1 MDTILA
7 GNPKTNATFFFDDP
21 RFRMT
26 VGGRMLIRIVTYVFY
41 IFLIAAAV
49 TLFISGVMHFAA
61 LGMLIALFLADR
73 WMHRK
78 SGDVSIADLPR
89 EGQVNVARVFG
100 SEAFLIME
108 RAFDRS
114 VLTHRDFYLEVIDR
128 IMEIPIVAEGLHR
141 LDVPPEEFK
150 EKLEDFLAKSGSSEV
165 SQDTK
170 KPSEK
175 EARAAV
181 LGAATA
187 LATKAFEEASSSGR
201 AFVATTDL
209 FAALGGIKEG
219 FTDRLFNLFSIDPGD
234 LKRALILS
242 AVASEFRR
250 MPSVLGGFAPAM
262 RRGIRHRVM
271 NRAWTSRPTPALDR
285 YGTDFTDL
293 ARDSQAGFLVGHA
306 EEYEKLVEILARP
319 TDPNALLVGEP
330 GVGKST
336 LLEHLAFKL
345 IKDEVPRALFDK
357 RLVSLELQNLVA
369 GATPEELGT
378 RVAEVVQE
386 IVMAGNIILYIPD
399 IHNLVKSSSSAYLTA
414 ADALMP
420 VIENDAFPVVGASYP
435 HEYKQL
441 VEERSDFKGTF
452 EVVAVNEISVPEAE
466 TVLAYE
472 SLILEREHR
481 VTISFGAIKRATL
494 LAKKYFTSK
503 LLPASAEELLKSAL
517 VAAEE
522 RGEKVLGP
530 ELITSIAEA
539 RVHIPL
545 HEADSGEAEKLLH
558 MEDTIH
564 ERLVGQ
570 EEAVTAVSEALREY
584 RSGLARQGG
593 PIASFLFV
601 GPTGVGK
608 TELAK
613 ILAKIQFGSEKMMA
627 RFDMTEYQDRESFTR
642 FIGSPDGT
650 TTGALT
656 DAVREK
662 PYSLILLDEVEKAF
676 PDILNLFLQVLDDG
690 RLTDN
695 LGRTVDFTN
704 TIIIAT
710 SNAHSDLI
718 NEALI
723 KGETMAG
730 IAEYLKSRLTDVF
743 KPEFLNRFSKIVIF
757 RNLMPSE
764 LAQIVVLDLDDL
776 AETVRAQGV
785 YLDIDPSAVTEIVK
799 LGYDPAFGARPLRRA
814 IDEKVKAPLSSALLG
829 KTIAKGDRVKLVYQN
844 DAFSF
849 LPVE

>member
-1 MDTILA
+1 MTI
-7 GNPKTNATFFFDDP
+7 
-21 RFRMT
+21 
-26 VGGRMLIRIVTYVFY
+26 GGRILVRIVIYVFY

-49 TLFISGVMHFAA
+49 TLFISGVLHFAA
-61 LGMLIALFLADR
+61 LGMLVTLFLLDR
-73 WMHRK
+73 LAHRK
-78 SGDVSIADLPR
+78 GGDVPISAVPH
-89 EGQVNVARVFG
+89 EGRVNVARSFG
-100 SEAFLIME
+100 SGAFMVME

-114 VLTHRDFYLEVIDR
+114 MVTKRDFCLETIER
-128 IMEIPIVAEGLHR
+128 IVDEPNIAEGLRR
-141 LDVPPEEFK
+141 LDVPPKEFR
-150 EKLEDFLAKSGSSEV
+150 EKLEDFLAKSDPFEGTADAAKRS
-165 SQDTK
+165 D
-170 KPSEK
+170 K
-175 EARAAV
+175 EMRAAI
-181 LGAATA
+181 LGAANA
-187 LATKAFEEASSSGR
+187 IAVGAFNAAVSVGHE
-201 AFVATTDL
+201 FVEVEDV
-209 FAALGGIKEG
+209 FGALGSIEEG
-219 FTDRLFNLFSIDPGD
+219 LVDRLFNLFSIDPGD
-234 LKRALILS
+234 LRRALILS
-242 AVASEFRR
+242 SVSRRFRR
-250 MPSVLGGFAPAM
+250 MPSVLGGFAPAL

-271 NRAWTSRPTPALDR
+271 NRAWTSRPTPSLDR

-336 LLEHLAFKL
+336 LIEHLAFEL

-369 GATPEELGT
+369 GATSEELGT

-420 VIENDAFPVVGASYP
+420 VIENNAFPVIGSSYP
-435 HEYKQL
+435 REYKQL
-441 VEERSDFKGTF
+441 VEARSDFKGTF
-452 EVVAVNEISVPEAE
+452 DVVAVNEISIPEAE
-466 TVLAYE
+466 TVLSYE

-481 VTISFGAIKRATL
+481 ITISFGAIKRATL
-494 LAKKYFTSK
+494 LAKKYFTDK

-530 ELITSIAEA
+530 DLITTVAEA
-539 RVHIPL
+539 KIHIPL

-558 MEDTIH
+558 MEEIIH
-564 ERLVGQ
+564 GRLVGQ
-570 EEAVTAVSEALREY
+570 EEAVAAVSEALREY

-650 TTGALT
+650 MTGALT

-710 SNAHSDLI
+710 SNAHSDI
-718 NEALI
+718 VNEALL
-723 KGETMAG
+723 KGETMTD
-730 IAEYLKSRLTDVF
+730 ISEYLKSRLTDVF

-757 RNLMPSE
+757 RNLTPTE
-764 LAQIVVLDLDDL
+764 LAQIVILNLDDL
-776 AETVRAQGV
+776 VATVKAQGV
-785 YLDIDPSAVTEIVK
+785 YLDIDPSAVAEIVK

-814 IDEKVKAPLSSALLG
+814 IDEKVKAPLSSALLS
-829 KTIAKGDRVKLVYQN
+829 KTIVKGDRVKLVYQN

-849 LPVE
+849 TPVE